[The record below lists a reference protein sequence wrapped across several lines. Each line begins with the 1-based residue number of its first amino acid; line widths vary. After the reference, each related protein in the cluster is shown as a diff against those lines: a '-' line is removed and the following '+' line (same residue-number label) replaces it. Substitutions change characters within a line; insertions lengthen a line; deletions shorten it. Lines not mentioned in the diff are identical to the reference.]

1 MGLSSYFLQV
11 EIQVELEEEE
21 TKEEQPVFDFDPFDT
36 VVGQEHDSSD
46 LSDVDDEEDEGGND
60 FSDLSSDG
68 GGGPDDETPLE
79 IPMNMKHIQDMVKK
93 LDAILSLLFEHFQRL
108 HAIASTHSAIGLT
121 SKSTSRSPLSSELC
135 PLPPLPP
142 LPSESPLPLV
152 TPDQTVC
159 LSESPF
165 TAPNAA
171 AFPPRVAHTMRTQF
185 NALLSI
191 FDRIILR
198 TFKSRYT
205 QFLMFWYTSLDP
217 EFADVFQGMLVE
229 RAILGSSSMMIQP
242 AAEAFNESDGRNNR
256 QQSTITRAA
265 AASYIGSFVSR
276 AVFVDVQSTRN
287 VVAVLCEFLKAHL
300 NEVEELIRNGF
311 STIIIG
317 GGQHAVFYA
326 VVQAV
331 FLIFCFRW
339 RDLLDCAENAQT
351 DHITH
356 STGVSCLDEFRLGEN
371 SRKWMPEL
379 GVLQRAIN
387 SVLNPLRVCD
397 QFAGCTLFS
406 DSLGSPRFVRSMLL
420 CNSLVWLGR
429 RISSIVT
436 RSLSQIGA
444 SSILV
449 LNTHLDRILIQQ

>member
-1 MGLSSYFLQV
+1 
-11 EIQVELEEEE
+11 VELEEEE
-21 TKEEQPVFDFDPFDT
+21 TKEEQPIFDFDPFDA
-36 VVGQEHDSSD
+36 VIGQEEHDSSD
-46 LSDVDDEEDEGGND
+46 LSDVDDEEDEVGDD

-68 GGGPDDETPLE
+68 GGGSDNVTPLE
-79 IPMNMKHIQDMVKK
+79 IPMNMRHIQDMVKK
-93 LDAILSLLFEHFQRL
+93 LDAILTLLFEHFQR
-108 HAIASTHSAIGLT
+108 HSTASAHPAIGLT
-121 SKSTSRSPLSSELC
+121 SKSTSRSPLSSEPY

-142 LPSESPLPLV
+142 LPSESPLLPPV
-152 TPDQTVC
+152 TPNQTY
-159 LSESPF
+159 LSESSF
-165 TAPNAA
+165 TALNAV
-171 AFPPRVAHTMRTQF
+171 AFPPKVAHTTRTQF

-229 RAILGSSSMMIQP
+229 RALLGPSSMMIQLS
-242 AAEAFNESDGRNNR
+242 AEAFNESDGRNNG

-276 AVFVDVQSTRN
+276 AVFIDAQSTRN

-300 NEVEELIRNGF
+300 NEVEELIRDG
-311 STIIIG
+311 SPTIIVG
-317 GGQHAVFYA
+317 GGQHTVFYA
-326 VVQAV
+326 VIQAV

-339 RDLLDCAENAQT
+339 RDLLDFAENAQT

-356 STGVSCLDEFRLGEN
+356 STGVSCLDEFRLSEN

-397 QFAGCTLFS
+397 RSAGCKLFS
-406 DSLGSPRFVRSMLL
+406 DSLDSSRFVRSMLL

-429 RISSIVT
+429 RTSFIVI
-436 RSLSQIGA
+436 RSLSQTGA

-449 LNTHLDRILIQQ
+449 LNTLLDRILIQIPHSHRQRSY

>member
-1 MGLSSYFLQV
+1 M
-11 EIQVELEEEE
+11 ELEEEE
-21 TKEEQPVFDFDPFDT
+21 TKEEQPIFDFDPFDT
-36 VVGQEHDSSD
+36 VVGQEEHDSSD
-46 LSDVDDEEDEGGND
+46 LSDVDDEEGEVGDD

-68 GGGPDDETPLE
+68 GGGPDNETPLE

-93 LDAILSLLFEHFQRL
+93 LDAILTLLFEHFQR
-108 HAIASTHSAIGLT
+108 HSTASTHSAIGLT
-121 SKSTSRSPLSSELC
+121 SKSTSRSPLSSELY

-142 LPSESPLPLV
+142 LPSESPLLPLV
-152 TPDQTVC
+152 TPDQTLPPC
-159 LSESPF
+159 LSESSF
-165 TAPNAA
+165 TAPNAV
-171 AFPPRVAHTMRTQF
+171 AFPPKVAHTMHTQF

-229 RAILGSSSMMIQP
+229 RALLGPSSMMIQSS
-242 AAEAFNESDGRNNR
+242 AEAFNESDGRNNG
-256 QQSTITRAA
+256 QQGTITRAA
-265 AASYIGSFVSR
+265 AASYIGSLVSR
-276 AVFVDVQSTRN
+276 AVFIDAQSTRN

-300 NEVEELIRNGF
+300 NEVEELIRDG
-311 STIIIG
+311 SYTIIIG
-317 GGQHAVFYA
+317 GGQHTVFYA
-326 VVQAV
+326 VMQAV

-339 RDLLDCAENAQT
+339 RDLLDSAENAQT

-356 STGVSCLDEFRLGEN
+356 STGVSRLDEFRLSEN

-397 QFAGCTLFS
+397 QSAGCKLFS
-406 DSLGSPRFVRSMLL
+406 DSLDPSRFVRSMLL

-429 RISSIVT
+429 RTSSIVT

-449 LNTHLDRILIQQ
+449 LNILLDRILIQL